1 MELHK
6 GQCFQTAAEA
16 QEFIAQFAK
25 AHWHPLRQ
33 RNSVTVVSYNKKVSP
48 NSQLPLEIQYQSL
61 NWECKH
67 SGAIK
72 SRGKGKR
79 QTHTFANGCS
89 MQITIVFNRVMGNF
103 VVSTCKLNHNHDVS
117 PDLIRLYPEHRR
129 PSGKLAEDV
138 DNMLSVNGNPSL
150 VSQVLHKEGLAVR
163 VKDMHNRK
171 QVLIKSGST
180 LTARLRSILALPNV
194 HYRFLETEDHQFQ
207 GLFFQTDIQRTLF
220 YKYGEMIQ
228 MDATYKV

>member
-79 QTHTFANGCS
+79 QVVIIKIFFLNLSLSYHSLTH
-89 MQITIVFNRVMGNF
+89 I
-103 VVSTCKLNHNHDVS
+103 
-117 PDLIRLYPEHRR
+117 
-129 PSGKLAEDV
+129 
-138 DNMLSVNGNPSL
+138 
-150 VSQVLHKEGLAVR
+150 
-163 VKDMHNRK
+163 
-171 QVLIKSGST
+171 
-180 LTARLRSILALPNV
+180 
-194 HYRFLETEDHQFQ
+194 
-207 GLFFQTDIQRTLF
+207 
-220 YKYGEMIQ
+220 
-228 MDATYKV
+228 